1 MIEFLKTTTQ
11 KLGVYDRLKFTPFYD
26 LYIAYRQPVLLK
38 LRSCEI
44 HLYQSLGLKPGDLVF
59 DVGANQGDK
68 SDVFL
73 RIGTTVVAIDPDKRN
88 IDILQKRFWKNEKI
102 SIIEKAVGE
111 KEERKTFFIANQGS
125 SFNTLSTKWRD
136 VLQNESLSRFAAPQQ
151 FNSSYD
157 VSVTTLDKLIEQFG
171 CPTFIKID
179 VEGYEVN
186 VIEGL
191 SHSVKYL
198 SFELN
203 LPEFLQEGLQ
213 CLSLLYDLG
222 QGSVMLNCVTDWQEG
237 FIWTDWR
244 EVTDVEDLIKSGVIR
259 YVEVFCKMQ

>member
-1 MIEFLKTTTQ
+1 MIRFLKTITQ
-11 KLGVYDRLKFTPFYD
+11 KFGIYDRLKFTLFYD
-26 LYIAYRQPVLLK
+26 FYIAFREPILLK

-44 HLYQSLGLKPGDLVF
+44 DLYQSLGLKSGDLVF

-68 SDVFL
+68 SDIFL
-73 RIGTTVVAIDPDKRN
+73 RIGTNVVAIDPDARN
-88 IDILQKRFWKNEKI
+88 INVLQKRFWKNEKI

-111 KEERKTFFIANQGS
+111 KEGRNTFFIASQGS

-136 VLQNESLSRFAAPQQ
+136 VLQNESVSRFDTPQQ

-213 CLSLLYDLG
+213 CLSLLSDLG
-222 QGSVMLNCVTDWQEG
+222 QGALMFNCVTDWQEG
-237 FIWTDWR
+237 FRWTDWR
-244 EVTDVEDLIKSGVIR
+244 EVTDIENLIKSGVIR